1 MYITPAPIKKAEFE
15 LIMPKPMR
23 AYMAT
28 SNIIPKIS
36 QQMPSSLPDFNS
48 NLTSSYQ
55 TQFMDLPF
63 FTYIP
68 SPFIISFYHDASTLV
83 PFGNSKT
90 PGPFL

>member
-1 MYITPAPIKKAEFE
+1 
-15 LIMPKPMR
+15 
-23 AYMAT
+23 
-28 SNIIPKIS
+28 
-36 QQMPSSLPDFNS
+36 
-48 NLTSSYQ
+48 LTSSYQ